1 MSFYL
6 RNKKGDIVRKR
17 VQVDFSDEPVLTE
30 QAHAKSSDINEIV
43 RRHGISAF
51 DRQYVQMLQ
60 SGEFRFDDVSGND
73 FHEASV
79 IIARANES
87 FGQLPS
93 SLRAKFENDPSK
105 FLDFVQNPDN
115 SEQLIELGLATP
127 PAPEPVVRVEVA
139 NPTALSPSDGASPV
153 VPPSPEA

>member
-1 MSFYL
+1 MSFYQ
-6 RNKKGDIVRKR
+6 RNKKGEVVRRR
-17 VQVDFSDEPVLTE
+17 VQIDFSDEPLLTE
-30 QAHAKSSDINEIV
+30 QAHAKSADINEIV
-43 RRHGISAF
+43 RRHGINTF

-79 IIARANES
+79 IIAKANQS

-93 SLRAKFENDPSK
+93 ELRAKFDNDPSQ

-127 PAPEPVVRVEVA
+127 PAPDPVVRVEVA
-139 NPTALSPSDGASPV
+139 NPAALSPSESPTPV
-153 VPPSPEA
+153 GSPSPEA